1 MEIELADAVAE
12 LRDELTRA
20 VARGAGQD
28 ITFQVGPIEL
38 EFTVELRADARA
50 RAGFKAWV
58 VSGDA
63 EAGSGR
69 TRTHRVRLTLQPQGR
84 DGRPLPISGGR
95 DAFFGAD
102 DFPGRIDD

>member
-38 EFTVELRADARA
+38 EFTVELRADTRA

-63 EAGSGR
+63 EVGAGR
-69 TRTHRVRLTLQPQGR
+69 ARTHRVSLTLHPQGR
-84 DGRPLPISGGR
+84 DGRPLPISGER
-95 DAFFGAD
+95 DMPTASDAFPDRLDG
-102 DFPGRIDD
+102 